1 MNESQFLQ
9 NFVENI
15 DGIDRDAVTL
25 DTALKDIPQWDSM
38 AILTTLAMID
48 TEYNLQVSGTEIQQA
63 VYVRDLCAAVA
74 KRVAK

>member
-1 MNESQFLQ
+1 MNEAQFLQ

-48 TEYNLQVSGTEIQQA
+48 TEYNLQIPGAEIQRA
-63 VYVRDLCAAVA
+63 VSVRDLCAAVA
-74 KRVAK
+74 KRMGK